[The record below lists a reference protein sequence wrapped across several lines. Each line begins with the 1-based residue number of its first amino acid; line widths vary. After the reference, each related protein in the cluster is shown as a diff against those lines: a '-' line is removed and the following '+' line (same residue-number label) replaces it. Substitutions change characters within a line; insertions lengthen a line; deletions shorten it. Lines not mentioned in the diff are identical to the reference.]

1 MALKKILIQGSST
14 SWGGAID
21 DSVRPVNGVPTI
33 RLTYEA
39 LMRYFPNTPI
49 EIIAPAFDKNGGL
62 EKIFCD
68 SKKAVTIHYGFNESP
83 LKRMVLATNNIL
95 DSDHIL
101 RINAANLFIGEAAL
115 GALQKILKKLP
126 NIDCIK
132 FPDDYPAQLVADI
145 YRVGALR
152 ELAVEL
158 DSNSP
163 FQVHPKYIFQGSK
176 KYICTSIQANNL
188 YSDTSLSSFRN
199 QLKNLNDDDF
209 LDVDLGKSISLGDQL
224 LFHYKLASDYINNE
238 LSTILDIACGAGYGA
253 SFLAGLGHNV
263 VGGDIN
269 PKTIEYAKSIY
280 SHQEYLTFKVM
291 DALQVNYPDSAF
303 DYVTSFETIEHI
315 SDVDKYLIELK
326 RLLKPNGLICIS
338 TPQNSLGHIPL
349 TFHHEYEYGRRD
361 LRAAIEKH
369 FSIVNFFGIKQGCIF
384 FKDDEVGN
392 NSFVI
397 ARKLI

>member
-21 DSVRPVNGVPTI
+21 DSVRPVQGVPTI
-33 RLTYEA
+33 MLTYEA

-49 EIIAPAFDKNGGL
+49 EIIAPEFDKNGGL
-62 EKIFCD
+62 ENFFYG

-83 LKRMVLATNNIL
+83 LKRMVLAANNIP
-95 DSDHIL
+95 DNDHIL
-101 RINAANLFIGEAAL
+101 RINAANLFIGKAAL
-115 GALQKILKKLP
+115 GALQETLEKLS

-132 FPDDYPAQLVADI
+132 FPDDYPSQLVADI
-145 YRVGALR
+145 YKVGALR
-152 ELAVEL
+152 QLALEL

-163 FQVHPKYIFQGSK
+163 FQVHPKYIFQSSK
-176 KYICTSIQANNL
+176 KYTCTSIQADNL
-188 YSDTSLSSFRN
+188 YSDTNLSSFRD

-209 LDVDLGKSISLGDQL
+209 LDVDLEKSISLGDQL
-224 LFHYKLASDYINNE
+224 LFHYKLANDYINND

-253 SFLAGLGHNV
+253 SFLASFGHDV

-280 SHQEYLTFKVM
+280 NYQEHLTFKVM
-291 DALQVNYPDSAF
+291 DALQVNYPDSSF
-303 DYVTSFETIEHI
+303 GYITSFETIEHI

-326 RLLKPNGLICIS
+326 RLLKPNGLIFIS